1 MGKWFT
7 SSEVVLFEVR
17 DHVAYVTLNRPEKR
31 NAMTVEMQQD
41 VFNALRESD
50 DLKDVHCVVLQG
62 AGKDFS
68 AGMDL
73 ARIAQHLDN
82 VDHDLYREVPG
93 TFDDEV
99 WRLRLN
105 ADRRTEAFKMAKPI
119 IGKIQGNCL
128 AGATDLI
135 LQCDILIA
143 ADDARIG
150 FPATRA
156 IGSPP
161 THMWLYY
168 VGPQWA
174 KRMLF
179 TGDVIRGNEAAEIGL
194 VMKSVPP
201 DQLDAEIEYLARRI
215 ALVSPDLLAAHKRVV
230 NVGMEL
236 MGALTLQRIAAEN
249 DARAHLAKS
258 YREFFANVTAHGVK
272 EAVRLRDEPFGTTE
286 ASRGPE
292 NNGQPAQASTA

>member
-17 DHVAYVTLNRPEKR
+17 DHVAYITLNRPEKR
-31 NAMTVEMQQD
+31 NAMTVEMQED
-41 VFNALRESD
+41 MHAALREAD

-73 ARIAQHLDN
+73 GRIAQHLDN

-105 ADRRTEAFKMAKPI
+105 ADRRVEAFKMAKPV
-119 IGKIQGNCL
+119 IGKIHGNCL
-128 AGATDLI
+128 AGATDI
-135 LQCDILIA
+135 VLQCDILIA

-179 TGDVIRGNEAAEIGL
+179 TGDIIRGSEAAEIGL

-201 DQLDAEIEYLARRI
+201 DLLDAEVDQLARRI

-236 MGALTLQRIAAEN
+236 MGTLTLQRIAAEN

-258 YREFFANVTAHGVK
+258 YREFFAVVSEHGVR
-272 EAVRLRDEPFGTTE
+272 EAVRRRDEPFGNVE
-286 ASRGPE
+286 ASRKPE
-292 NNGQPAQASTA
+292 VVSEPSPA